1 MEEEGGQVGSVER
14 RGTDGEG
21 LVRGE
26 VESGEGRRWGRI
38 SKGGSGEWKSKET

>member
-1 MEEEGGQVGSVER
+1 MEEEGGTGGEWR
-14 RGTDGEG
+14 KKGTDGEG

-38 SKGGSGEWKSKET
+38 S